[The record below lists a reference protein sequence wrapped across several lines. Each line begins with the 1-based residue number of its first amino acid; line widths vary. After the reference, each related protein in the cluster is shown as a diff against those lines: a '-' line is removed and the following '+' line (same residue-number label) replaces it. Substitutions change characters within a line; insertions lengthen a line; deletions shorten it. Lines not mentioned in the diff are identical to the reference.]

1 MYAAIIFIKSTSKA
15 NPDISDYQIIKL
27 SPASLFIT
35 TDISFNNPLGDYACK
50 TFSELTQKAY
60 ADISVREQ
68 WNNFVLEYNNFLNLV
83 HRDKIIHIELI
94 LDHEDLA
101 DCIKANEDNEVIK
114 MELINCLETLIN
126 NSIYAI

>member
-68 WNNFVLEYNNFLNLV
+68 WNNFVLEYNNFLNSSFCL
-83 HRDKIIHIELI
+83 RTSSSLNILLSSDSFRSLDNIE
-94 LDHEDLA
+94 
-101 DCIKANEDNEVIK
+101 K
-114 MELINCLETLIN
+114 
-126 NSIYAI
+126 